1 MELIFLNSNS
11 KWFLLRNDFNSSLSG
26 LITHFLSSFSREI
39 VVGSRVIQCFS
50 DIFSRKIIFRLR
62 FINKRKIKGKKKRF
76 YRIWRRRN
84 SVD

>member
-26 LITHFLSSFSREI
+26 LITHFLSSFFREI
-39 VVGSRVIQCFS
+39 VVKLRVIQCFS